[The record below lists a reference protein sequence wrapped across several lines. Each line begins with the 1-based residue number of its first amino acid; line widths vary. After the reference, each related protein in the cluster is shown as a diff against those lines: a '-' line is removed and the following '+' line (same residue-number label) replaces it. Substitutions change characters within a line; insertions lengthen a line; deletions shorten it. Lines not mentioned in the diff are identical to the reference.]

1 MLLRKEFI
9 ITLNCHNNMS
19 RKQYRPPASSH
30 EKKKSRKER
39 RQDVQEQVPV
49 EEVVPT
55 EDDKVQLKNLT
66 LYSVIGIL
74 ILMVLMYWVFIT
86 N

>member
-1 MLLRKEFI
+1 
-9 ITLNCHNNMS
+9 MS
-19 RKQYRPPASSH
+19 RKQYRPPTSTH

-39 RQDVQEQVPV
+39 RKETIQQAPV
-49 EEVVPT
+49 EEVTPT

-66 LYSVIGIL
+66 LYSIIGIVL
-74 ILMVLMYWVFIT
+74 LMVLMYWIFIT

>member
-1 MLLRKEFI
+1 
-9 ITLNCHNNMS
+9 MS

-39 RQDVQEQVPV
+39 REEIQQQVPI
-49 EEVVPT
+49 EEIVPT

-66 LYSVIGIL
+66 LYSIIGIL
-74 ILMVLMYWVFIT
+74 ILMILMYWVFIS